1 MPDYKLKITGTFNN
15 KQLVKALRQAGV
27 DVDKL
32 GKKTKKTGEDIGR
45 FRSATSGLRRTIG
58 AVRNN
63 LLLLSFAFGATG
75 AAIGKTVKDFAKF
88 EKVKLGFDE
97 LGKKIN
103 FSSDAL
109 IKLKNATNNS
119 VTSMEL
125 MKQANNAM
133 LLGIAQSED
142 QMADMFDIAQRLASA
157 VGQDAAFGIE
167 SLTTGIGRQSRLMLD
182 NLGIIVKT
190 EDAYKNYAKQINKSV
205 SSLTEQERKTAFITA
220 AMTAAREKVESLG
233 EEQKTVSMILSET
246 SSSIGELSI
255 ALGSIFSPA
264 VVAVAQKITD
274 WANSLR
280 ALVTEYKLL
289 KGVEV
294 DELEML
300 ELIDEKNIQL
310 NQTRKDLEEANK
322 KSTWRRDQTTETIY
336 LVSWVKQL
344 SFEAANLTQQYLD
357 MIEPGESVA
366 TTQHAISEAFGES
379 FARLDDLMPGLA
391 LAIKLYNT
399 TNEGQIALLE
409 TQLAIIAND
418 IIILQDK
425 ENEEANVKKLI
436 AVYADL
442 EEKMSNLLGLGKEK
456 LSDEEKTQLALAKKN
471 KLEQEVMKTATLSAM
486 KQGAAYHIIG
496 DAARDAALN
505 VIMAKTQEA
514 IANYIADAFAKF
526 GLFGAIVAASSGAV
540 VGSVMQQ
547 ASNVVRGAEGGLDE
561 VITKP
566 TLILAGEGNKAESVQ
581 ITPLEGPNIDG
592 PQMNS
597 SITVN
602 VSGNVLTQDFV
613 EDELA
618 GAIRDAARRGTDFG
632 IS

>member
-1 MPDYKLKITGTFNN
+1 
-15 KQLVKALRQAGV
+15 
-27 DVDKL
+27 
-32 GKKTKKTGEDIGR
+32 
-45 FRSATSGLRRTIG
+45 RTIG

-526 GLFGAIVAASSGAV
+526 G
-540 VGSVMQQ
+540 
-547 ASNVVRGAEGGLDE
+547 
-561 VITKP
+561 
-566 TLILAGEGNKAESVQ
+566 
-581 ITPLEGPNIDG
+581 
-592 PQMNS
+592 
-597 SITVN
+597 
-602 VSGNVLTQDFV
+602 
-613 EDELA
+613 
-618 GAIRDAARRGTDFG
+618 
-632 IS
+632 